1 MTIPEII
8 DKMKELGGKPSLS
21 SSDKG
26 LVEQLYKEVLDKTFV
41 RTSCGDCY
49 RDAAIEI
56 YTYLRRYGKMKEKS
70 NYALKNG
77 VVLQM
82 GFSSSEMYTNANLTD
97 EAAERYLKE
106 NPSGIK
112 YFSRAPED
120 WEKRVKASTETK
132 TSKPRRSRARKAVK
146 ATE

>member
-21 SSDKG
+21 FTDKG
-26 LVEQLYKEVLDKTFV
+26 QIEQLYKEVIDKTFV

-97 EAAERYLKE
+97 EAAERYLAK
-106 NPSGIK
+106 NSTGVK
-112 YFSRAPED
+112 YFSRFPED
-120 WEKRVKASTETK
+120 WEARAKKTTEEKAV
-132 TSKPRRSRARKAVK
+132 KPRRRTKKTAKTS
-146 ATE
+146 E